1 MCYFPFIYLCSAQ
14 EPELNQEVLFMIKV
28 VAENINIM
36 SKYTGNAM
44 REKDPKPIQEW
55 AVKLTERGAD
65 LLDMNLGPA
74 RKGGPEMMQWLVKT
88 VQEVTD
94 LPLFLDTTNNDA
106 VEAGLQVYQNKSGR
120 AVINS
125 IMATPERMAL
135 QLPLVNKYDCD
146 MVGLM
151 WGPDGIPRDENER
164 AVLLDSMM
172 TKAAEESI
180 ELERIWFDPIVVP
193 VSSQQQELQGCTT
206 FMQWLPDL
214 APGSQSTCGL
224 SNVSNGSPDELR
236 DVLNQVY
243 LIILKKCGL
252 TSAILD
258 GFDEAIVKI
267 AHDGEMELEDL
278 VGRLFDGEEV
288 DTAGM
293 GKREIDFVK
302 TTRLLLGKSLYS
314 HSWLEL

>member
-1 MCYFPFIYLCSAQ
+1 
-14 EPELNQEVLFMIKV
+14 MINV

-55 AVKLTERGAD
+55 AIKLTEKGAD
-65 LLDMNLGPA
+65 LLDLNLGPA
-74 RKGGPEMMQWLVKT
+74 RKGGPEMMQWLVQT

-106 VEAGLQVYQNKSGR
+106 VEAGLQVYKVKKGR

-135 QLPLVNKYDCD
+135 QLPLVTKYDCD

-172 TKAAEESI
+172 TQAAEHGI

-214 APGSQSTCGL
+214 APGSKSTCGL

-243 LIILKKCGL
+243 LCILKKCGI

-267 AHDGEMELEDL
+267 AHDEEMELENL
-278 VGRLFDGEEV
+278 VGRIFDGEEV

-293 GKREIDFVK
+293 GKREVDFVK
-302 TTRLLLGKSLYS
+302 TARLLFGKSLYS
-314 HSWLEL
+314 HSWLDL

>member
-1 MCYFPFIYLCSAQ
+1 
-14 EPELNQEVLFMIKV
+14 MIKV

-36 SKYTGNAM
+36 SKYTGGAM
-44 REKDPKPIQEW
+44 REKNPGPIQEW
-55 AVKLTERGAD
+55 AEKLTEKGAD
-65 LLDMNLGPA
+65 LLDLNLGPA
-74 RKGGPEMMQWLVKT
+74 RKGGAEMMQWLVKT
-88 VQEVTD
+88 VQEATD
-94 LPLFLDTTNNDA
+94 LPLFLDTTNSEA
-106 VEAGLQVYQNKSGR
+106 VEAGLQVYVPKSGP

-125 IMATPERMAL
+125 IMATPERMTL
-135 QLPLVNKYDCD
+135 QLPLVVKYDCN

-172 TKAAEESI
+172 TRAAEHEIDLS
-180 ELERIWFDPIVVP
+180 RIWFDPIVVP

-243 LIILKKCGL
+243 LCILKKCGI

-258 GFDEAIVKI
+258 GFDEHILKI
-267 AHDGEMELEDL
+267 AHDQELEL
-278 VGRLFDGEEV
+278 EAIVGRIMDGEEV
-288 DTAGM
+288 DTGGM
-293 GKREIDFVK
+293 GKRELDFVK
-302 TTRLLLGKSLYS
+302 TSKLLLGHSLYS
-314 HSWLEL
+314 HSWLDL

>member
-1 MCYFPFIYLCSAQ
+1 
-14 EPELNQEVLFMIKV
+14 MIKV

-36 SKYTGNAM
+36 SKYTGTAM
-44 REKDPKPIQEW
+44 RERNPKPIQEW
-55 AVKLTERGAD
+55 AEKLTERGAD
-65 LLDMNLGPA
+65 LIDLNLGPA

-88 VQEVTD
+88 VQEVSD
-94 LPLFLDTTNNDA
+94 LPLFLDTTNSEA
-106 VEAGLQVYQNKSGR
+106 IEAGLQVYVPKSGA

-125 IMATPERMAL
+125 IMAVPERMDL
-135 QLPLVNKYDCD
+135 QMPLVTKYGCN

-164 AVLLDSMM
+164 AMLLDSMM
-172 TKAAEESI
+172 TKAAEYGI
-180 ELERIWFDPIVVP
+180 DLEKIWFDPIVVP

-236 DVLNQVY
+236 DILNQVY
-243 LIILKKCGL
+243 LCMLKKCGI

-258 GFDEAIVKI
+258 GFDEAIVRI
-267 AHDGEMELEDL
+267 AHDQEMELETL
-278 VGRLFDGEEV
+278 VGRVMDGEEV
-288 DTAGM
+288 DTSGM
-293 GKREIDFVK
+293 EKRAIDFVK
-302 TTRLLLGKSLYS
+302 TSKLLLGHSLYS
-314 HSWLEL
+314 HSWLEV

>member
-1 MCYFPFIYLCSAQ
+1 
-14 EPELNQEVLFMIKV
+14 MIKV

-44 REKDPKPIQEW
+44 REKNGKPIQEW
-55 AVKLTERGAD
+55 AEKLTEKGAD
-65 LLDMNLGPA
+65 LLDLNLGPA
-74 RKGGPEMMQWLVKT
+74 RKGGPEMMDWLVKT

-94 LPLFLDTTNNDA
+94 LPLFLDTTNSEA
-106 VEAGLQVYQNKSGR
+106 IEAGLKAYKIKGGP

-135 QLPLVNKYDCD
+135 QMPLVSKYDCN

-172 TKAAEESI
+172 TQAAEHGI
-180 ELERIWFDPIVVP
+180 DLEKIWFDPIVVP

-214 APGSQSTCGL
+214 APGSSSTCGL

-243 LIILKKCGL
+243 LCVLKKCGI

-267 AHDGEMELEDL
+267 AHDQEPELEAI
-278 VGRLFDGEEV
+278 VGQIIDGEEV
-288 DTAGM
+288 STAGLD
-293 GKREIDFVK
+293 KRAVNFV
-302 TTRLLLGKSLYS
+302 
-314 HSWLEL
+314 

>member
-1 MCYFPFIYLCSAQ
+1 
-14 EPELNQEVLFMIKV
+14 MINV

-44 REKDPKPIQEW
+44 REQNAAPIQEW
-55 AVKLTERGAD
+55 AEKLTEKGAD
-65 LLDMNLGPA
+65 VLDLNLGPA
-74 RKGGPEMMQWLVKT
+74 RKGGPEMMQWLVKA

-94 LPLFLDTTNNDA
+94 LPLFLDTTNSDA
-106 VEAGLQVYQNKSGR
+106 VEAGLQVYVEKDGP

-135 QLPLVNKYDCD
+135 QLPLVAKYGCD

-172 TKAAEESI
+172 TQAAENDIS
-180 ELERIWFDPIVVP
+180 LENIWFDPIVVP

-214 APGSQSTCGL
+214 APGCQSTCGL

-243 LIILKKCGL
+243 LIILKRCGI
-252 TSAILD
+252 TSAIMD
-258 GFDEAIVKI
+258 GFDDEIVRI
-267 AHDGEMELEDL
+267 AHDEEEDLEDL
-278 VGRLFDGEEV
+278 VGRVFDGEEV
-288 DTAGM
+288 DPSGM
-293 GKREIDFVK
+293 DKREVDYVK
-302 TTRLLLGKSLYS
+302 TTKLLLGHSLYS

>member
-1 MCYFPFIYLCSAQ
+1 
-14 EPELNQEVLFMIKV
+14 MINV

-55 AVKLTERGAD
+55 AEKLTERGAD
-65 LLDMNLGPA
+65 LLDLNLGPA
-74 RKGGPEMMQWLVKT
+74 RKGGQEMMQWLVKT

-106 VEAGLQVYQNKSGR
+106 IEAGLQVYKVKKGR

-125 IMATPERMAL
+125 IMAKPDRMDL
-135 QLPLVNKYDCD
+135 QLPLVPKYDCD

-164 AVLLDSMM
+164 SVLLDSMM
-172 TKAAEESI
+172 TKAG
-180 ELERIWFDPIVVP
+180 ELGIGFERIWFDPIVVP

-206 FMQWLPDL
+206 FMQWLPEL
-214 APGSQSTCGL
+214 APGCQSTCGL

-236 DVLNQVY
+236 DILNQVY
-243 LIILKKCGL
+243 LIVLKKCGI

-258 GFDEAIVKI
+258 GFDDEIVKI
-267 AHDGEMELEDL
+267 AHDQAMDLEIL
-278 VGRLFDGEEV
+278 VGRVFDGEEV

-293 GKREIDFVK
+293 DKREIDFVK
-302 TTRLLLGKSLYS
+302 TTRLLLGQSLYS

>member
-1 MCYFPFIYLCSAQ
+1 
-14 EPELNQEVLFMIKV
+14 MIKV

-55 AVKLTERGAD
+55 AIKLTERGAD
-65 LLDMNLGPA
+65 LLDLNLGPA

-88 VQEVTD
+88 VQEVTG

-106 VEAGLQVYQNKSGR
+106 VEAGLQVYKPAQGR

-135 QLPLVNKYDCD
+135 QLPLVNKYDCE

-172 TKAAEESI
+172 TQAT
-180 ELERIWFDPIVVP
+180 ELGIPFEKIWFDPIVVP

-224 SNVSNGSPDELR
+224 SNCSNGSPDELR
-236 DVLNQVY
+236 DILNQVY
-243 LIILKKCGL
+243 LCILKKCGI

-258 GFDEAIVKI
+258 GFDDVIVNI
-267 AHDGEMELEDL
+267 AHDKTMDLENL
-278 VGRLFDGEEV
+278 VGRVFDGEDV
-288 DTAGM
+288 DTTGM
-293 GKREIDFVK
+293 NKKEIDYVK
-302 TTRLLLGKSLYS
+302 TAKLLLGQSLYS

>member
-1 MCYFPFIYLCSAQ
+1 
-14 EPELNQEVLFMIKV
+14 MINV

-36 SKYTGNAM
+36 SKYTGSAM

-55 AVKLTERGAD
+55 AEKLTEKNAN
-65 LLDMNLGPA
+65 LLDLNLGPA
-74 RKGGPEMMQWLVKT
+74 RKGGAEMMQWLVKT

-94 LPLFLDTTNNDA
+94 LPLFLDTTNNEA
-106 VEAGLQVYQNKSGR
+106 MEAGLQVYVNKSGP

-135 QLPLVNKYDCD
+135 QLPLVNRYDCE

-164 AVLLDSMM
+164 AILLDSLV
-172 TKAAEESI
+172 TQATEHDI
-180 ELERIWFDPIVVP
+180 PLEKIWFDPIVVP

-206 FMQWLPDL
+206 FMQWLPEL
-214 APGSQSTCGL
+214 APGAKSTCGL

-236 DVLNQVY
+236 DILNQVY
-243 LIILKKCGL
+243 LIMLKKCGI

-258 GFDEAIVKI
+258 GFDEEIVAI
-267 AHDGEMELEDL
+267 AHDKVPEHEDI
-278 VGRLFDGEEV
+278 VGRVMDGEEV
-288 DTAGM
+288 DTSGM
-293 GKREIDFVK
+293 GQKEVNYVK
-302 TTRLLLGKSLYS
+302 TAKMLMGQSLYS
-314 HSWLEL
+314 HSWLDL

>member
-1 MCYFPFIYLCSAQ
+1 
-14 EPELNQEVLFMIKV
+14 MIKV

-36 SKYTGNAM
+36 SKVTGTAM

-55 AVKLTERGAD
+55 AEKLTQRGAD
-65 LLDMNLGPA
+65 LLDLNLGPA

-106 VEAGLQVYQNKSGR
+106 VEAGLQAYQPKTGP

-125 IMATPERMAL
+125 IMATPERMTL
-135 QLPLVNKYDCD
+135 QMPLVAKYDCE

-151 WGPDGIPRDENER
+151 WGPEGIPRDENER
-164 AVLLDSMM
+164 SVLLDSMM
-172 TKAAEESI
+172 TKAAEYGI
-180 ELERIWFDPIVVP
+180 PLGKIWFDPIVVP

-206 FMQWLPDL
+206 FMQWLPEL
-214 APGSQSTCGL
+214 APDCQSTCGL

-236 DVLNQVY
+236 DILNQVY
-243 LIILKKCGL
+243 LCMLKKCGI

-258 GFDEAIVKI
+258 GFDEEIVRI
-267 AHDGEMELEDL
+267 AHDQVMDLENL
-278 VGRLFDGEEV
+278 VGQVMDGKDV
-288 DTAGM
+288 DTTGL

-302 TTRLLLGKSLYS
+302 TTKLLLGHSLYS
-314 HSWLEL
+314 HSWLEV

>member
-1 MCYFPFIYLCSAQ
+1 
-14 EPELNQEVLFMIKV
+14 MIKV

-55 AVKLTERGAD
+55 AEKLTERGAD
-65 LLDMNLGPA
+65 LLDLNVGPA
-74 RKGGPEMMQWLVKT
+74 RKGGPEMMQWLVRT

-94 LPLFLDTTNNDA
+94 LPLFLDTTNSEA
-106 VEAGLQVYQNKSGR
+106 IEAGLQVYQVKKGP

-125 IMATPERMAL
+125 IMARPDRMEL
-135 QLPLVNKYDCD
+135 QIPLAAKFQCD

-151 WGPDGIPRDENER
+151 WGPEGIPRDENER

-172 TKAAEESI
+172 TKAAEYEI
-180 ELERIWFDPIVVP
+180 AMERIWFDPIVVP

-214 APGSQSTCGL
+214 APGCQSTCGL
-224 SNVSNGSPDELR
+224 SNCSNGSPEELR
-236 DVLNQVY
+236 AILNQVY
-243 LIILKKCGL
+243 LCILKKCGI

-258 GFDEAIVKI
+258 GFDEFIVDL
-267 AHDGEMELEDL
+267 AHDKYMDLENL
-278 VGRLFDGEEV
+278 VGRVFDGEDV

-293 GKREIDFVK
+293 DKREADYVK
-302 TTRLLLGKSLYS
+302 TAKVLLGHSLYS

>member
-1 MCYFPFIYLCSAQ
+1 
-14 EPELNQEVLFMIKV
+14 MINV

-44 REKDPKPIQEW
+44 RERNAQPIQEW
-55 AVKLTERGAD
+55 AEKLTERGAD
-65 LLDMNLGPA
+65 LLDLNLGPA
-74 RKGGPEMMQWLVKT
+74 RKGGPEMMQWLVQT

-94 LPLFLDTTNNDA
+94 LPLFLDTTNSEA
-106 VEAGLQVYQNKSGR
+106 IEAGLQVYQVKKGP

-125 IMATPERMAL
+125 IMATPERMDL
-135 QLPLVNKYDCD
+135 QMPLVAKYGCN

-151 WGPDGIPRDENER
+151 WGPEGIPRDENER
-164 AVLLDSMM
+164 AMLLDSMM
-172 TKAAEESI
+172 TKAV
-180 ELERIWFDPIVVP
+180 ELDISLDRIWFDPIVVP
-193 VSSQQQELQGCTT
+193 VSSQQKELQGCTT

-236 DVLNQVY
+236 DILNQTY
-243 LIILKKCGL
+243 LCMLKKCGI

-258 GFDEAIVKI
+258 GFDEFIVRI
-267 AHDGEMELEDL
+267 AHDEEPALEAL
-278 VGRLFDGEEV
+278 IGRIMDGEEV
-288 DTAGM
+288 DTSGM
-293 GKREIDFVK
+293 DKKQIDYVK
-302 TTRLLLGKSLYS
+302 TARLLLGQTLYS

>member
-1 MCYFPFIYLCSAQ
+1 
-14 EPELNQEVLFMIKV
+14 MIKV
-28 VAENINIM
+28 VAENLNIM

-65 LLDMNLGPA
+65 LLDLNLGPA

-94 LPLFLDTTNNDA
+94 LPLFLDTTNSEA
-106 VEAGLQVYQNKSGR
+106 VEAGLQVYQNKTGR
-120 AVINS
+120 AVVNS

-135 QLPLVNKYDCD
+135 QMPLVNKYDCD

-151 WGPDGIPRDENER
+151 WGPEGIPRDENER

-267 AHDGEMELEDL
+267 AHDGEMELENL

-293 GKREIDFVK
+293 NKREIDFVK

>member
-1 MCYFPFIYLCSAQ
+1 
-14 EPELNQEVLFMIKV
+14 

-55 AVKLTERGAD
+55 AVKLTQKGAD
-65 LLDMNLGPA
+65 LLDLNLGPA
-74 RKGGPEMMQWLVKT
+74 RKGGAEMMQWLVKT

-94 LPLFLDTTNNDA
+94 LPLFLDTTNSEA
-106 VEAGLQVYQNKSGR
+106 SEAGLQVYVTKGGP

-135 QLPLVNKYDCD
+135 QLPLVPKYGCE

-164 AVLLDSMM
+164 ALLLDSMM
-172 TKAAEESI
+172 TQAGENGI
-180 ELERIWFDPIVVP
+180 ELEKIWFDPIVVP

-206 FMQWLPDL
+206 FMKWLPDL

-243 LIILKKCGL
+243 LIVLKRCGL

-267 AHDGEMELEDL
+267 AHDQEMELENL
-278 VGRLFDGEEV
+278 VGRVFDGEEV

-293 GKREIDFVK
+293 GKREVDFVK
-302 TTRLLLGKSLYS
+302 TTRLLMGKTLYS
-314 HSWLEL
+314 HSWLDL

>member
-1 MCYFPFIYLCSAQ
+1 
-14 EPELNQEVLFMIKV
+14 MIKV

-44 REKDPKPIQEW
+44 REKDAKPIQEW

-65 LLDMNLGPA
+65 LLDLNLGPA

-88 VQEVTD
+88 VQEVTH
-94 LPLFLDTTNNDA
+94 LPLFLDTTNSEA
-106 VEAGLQVYQNKSGR
+106 IEAGLQVYVPKSAP

-135 QLPLVNKYDCD
+135 QMPLVAKYGCD

-151 WGPDGIPRDENER
+151 WGPEGIPRDENER

-180 ELERIWFDPIVVP
+180 TFERIWFDPIVVP

-236 DVLNQVY
+236 DILNQVY
-243 LIILKKCGL
+243 LCILKKCGI

-258 GFDEAIVKI
+258 GFDDEIVNI
-267 AHDGEMELEDL
+267 AHDNSMDLENLVARVFEGED
-278 VGRLFDGEEV
+278 V
-288 DTAGM
+288 DTTGM
-293 GKREIDFVK
+293 GKREIDYVK
-302 TTRLLLGKSLYS
+302 TTRLLLGQSLYS

>member
-1 MCYFPFIYLCSAQ
+1 
-14 EPELNQEVLFMIKV
+14 MINV

-36 SKYTGNAM
+36 SKYTGGAM
-44 REKDPKPIQEW
+44 RERDPKPIQEW
-55 AVKLTERGAD
+55 AEKLTEKGAD
-65 LLDMNLGPA
+65 LLDLNLGPA

-106 VEAGLQVYQNKSGR
+106 IEAGLQVYEVKGGR

-125 IMATPERMAL
+125 IMATPERMDL
-135 QLPLVNKYDCD
+135 QMPLVPKYDCE

-151 WGPDGIPRDENER
+151 WGPEGIPRDENER

-172 TKAAEESI
+172 TKAAELGI
-180 ELERIWFDPIVVP
+180 EIERIWFDPIVVP

-206 FMQWLPDL
+206 FMSWLPDL
-214 APGSQSTCGL
+214 APGCQSTCGL

-236 DVLNQVY
+236 DILNQVY
-243 LIILKKCGL
+243 LILLKKLGI

-258 GFDEAIVKI
+258 GFDDKILRI
-267 AHDGEMELEDL
+267 AHDQEPEKEEL
-278 VGRLFDGEEV
+278 VGKIYDGEEV
-288 DTAGM
+288 DTSGM
-293 GKREIDFVK
+293 DKEAVDYVK
-302 TTRLLLGKSLYS
+302 TTKLLLGHSLYS

>member
-1 MCYFPFIYLCSAQ
+1 
-14 EPELNQEVLFMIKV
+14 
-28 VAENINIM
+28 
-36 SKYTGNAM
+36 M

-65 LLDMNLGPA
+65 LLDLNLGPA
-74 RKGGPEMMQWLVKT
+74 RKGGSEMMQWLVKT

-94 LPLFLDTTNNDA
+94 LPLFLDTTNSEA
-106 VEAGLQVYQNKSGR
+106 IEAGLQVYVPKSAP

-135 QLPLVNKYDCD
+135 QMPLVAKYGCD

-151 WGPDGIPRDENER
+151 WGPEGIPRDENER
-164 AVLLDSMM
+164 AVLLDTMM
-172 TKAAEESI
+172 TKAAEEGI
-180 ELERIWFDPIVVP
+180 TLERIWFDPIVVP

-236 DVLNQVY
+236 DILNQVY
-243 LIILKKCGL
+243 LCLLKKCGI

-258 GFDEAIVKI
+258 GFDDEIVNI
-267 AHDGEMELEDL
+267 AHDKSMDLENLVARVFEGED
-278 VGRLFDGEEV
+278 V
-288 DTAGM
+288 DTSGM
-293 GKREIDFVK
+293 GKREIDYVK
-302 TTRLLLGKSLYS
+302 TTRLLLGQSLYS

>member
-1 MCYFPFIYLCSAQ
+1 
-14 EPELNQEVLFMIKV
+14 MIKV

-36 SKYTGNAM
+36 SKYTGTAM

-55 AVKLTERGAD
+55 AEKLTERGAD
-65 LLDMNLGPA
+65 LLDLNVGPA
-74 RKGGPEMMQWLVKT
+74 RKGGQEMMQWLVKV

-106 VEAGLQVYQNKSGR
+106 IEAGLQVYVPKKGP

-125 IMATPERMAL
+125 IMAKPDRMDL
-135 QLPLVNKYDCD
+135 QMPLVQKYNCN

-164 AVLLDSMM
+164 SVLLDSMM
-172 TKAAEESI
+172 TKAAELDI
-180 ELERIWFDPIVVP
+180 DLTRIWFDPIVVP

-206 FMQWLPDL
+206 FMQWLPEL

-236 DVLNQVY
+236 DILNQVY
-243 LIILKKCGL
+243 LIVLKKCGI

-258 GFDEAIVKI
+258 GFDEEIVRI
-267 AHDGEMELEDL
+267 AHDQAMDLEDL
-278 VGRLFDGEEV
+278 VGRVFDGEEV
-288 DTAGM
+288 DTSGLD
-293 GKREIDFVK
+293 KRQVDYVK
-302 TTRLLLGKSLYS
+302 TTRLLLGQSLYS

>member
-1 MCYFPFIYLCSAQ
+1 
-14 EPELNQEVLFMIKV
+14 MIKV

-36 SKYTGNAM
+36 SKYTGAAM
-44 REKDPKPIQEW
+44 RERNPKPIQEW
-55 AVKLTERGAD
+55 AEKLTEKGAD
-65 LLDMNLGPA
+65 LLDLNLGPA

-88 VQEVTD
+88 VQEVTH

-106 VEAGLQVYQNKSGR
+106 LVAGLQVYQVKDGP

-125 IMATPERMAL
+125 IMATPERMDL
-135 QLPLVNKYDCD
+135 QMPLVPKYGCE

-164 AVLLDSMM
+164 TLLLDSMM
-172 TKAAEESI
+172 SKAAEIGIPLES
-180 ELERIWFDPIVVP
+180 IWFDPIVVP

-214 APGSQSTCGL
+214 APGCQSTCGL
-224 SNVSNGSPDELR
+224 SNVSNGSPDDLR
-236 DVLNQVY
+236 DILNQVY
-243 LIILKKCGL
+243 LCILKKNGI

-258 GFDEAIVKI
+258 GFDDAILKI
-267 AHDGEMELEDL
+267 AHDQETDLENL
-278 VGRLFDGEEV
+278 VARVVDGEEV
-288 DTAGM
+288 DISGL
-293 GKREIDFVK
+293 GKREADFVK
-302 TTRLLLGKSLYS
+302 TAKVLLAHSLYS

>member
-1 MCYFPFIYLCSAQ
+1 
-14 EPELNQEVLFMIKV
+14 
-28 VAENINIM
+28 
-36 SKYTGNAM
+36 M

-55 AVKLTERGAD
+55 AVKLTDRGAD
-65 LLDMNLGPA
+65 LLDLNLGPA

-94 LPLFLDTTNNDA
+94 LPLFLDTTNSEA
-106 VEAGLQVYQNKSGR
+106 VEAGLQVYVPKKGP

-135 QLPLVNKYDCD
+135 QLPLVSKYGCD

-151 WGPDGIPRDENER
+151 WGPEGIPRDENER

-172 TKAAEESI
+172 TRAAEEGI
-180 ELERIWFDPIVVP
+180 ALERIWFDPIVVP

-236 DVLNQVY
+236 DILNQVY
-243 LIILKKCGL
+243 LCILKKCGI

-258 GFDEAIVKI
+258 GFDDEIVNI
-267 AHDGEMELEDL
+267 AHDNSMELENL
-278 VGRLFDGEEV
+278 VNRVFEGEDV
-288 DTAGM
+288 DTTGM
-293 GKREIDFVK
+293 SKREIDYVK
-302 TTRLLLGKSLYS
+302 TTRLLLGQSLYS

>member
-1 MCYFPFIYLCSAQ
+1 
-14 EPELNQEVLFMIKV
+14 MIKV

-55 AVKLTERGAD
+55 AVKLTDRGAD
-65 LLDMNLGPA
+65 LLDLNLGPA

-94 LPLFLDTTNNDA
+94 LPLFLDTTNSEA
-106 VEAGLQVYQNKSGR
+106 VEAGLQVYVPKKGP

-135 QLPLVNKYDCD
+135 QLPLVSKYGCD

-151 WGPDGIPRDENER
+151 WGPEGIPRDENER

-172 TKAAEESI
+172 TRAAEESI
-180 ELERIWFDPIVVP
+180 ALERIWFDPIVVP

-236 DVLNQVY
+236 DILNQVY
-243 LIILKKCGL
+243 LCILKKCGI

-258 GFDEAIVKI
+258 GFDDEIVNI
-267 AHDGEMELEDL
+267 AHDNSMELENL
-278 VGRLFDGEEV
+278 VNRVFEGEDV
-288 DTAGM
+288 DTTGM
-293 GKREIDFVK
+293 NKREIDYVK
-302 TTRLLLGKSLYS
+302 TTRLLLGQSLYS

>member
-1 MCYFPFIYLCSAQ
+1 
-14 EPELNQEVLFMIKV
+14 MIKV

-55 AVKLTERGAD
+55 AAKLTERGAD

-94 LPLFLDTTNNDA
+94 LPLFLDTTNSEA
-106 VEAGLQVYQNKSGR
+106 VEAGLQVYQNKTGR

-172 TKAAEESI
+172 TKAAEEGI

-258 GFDEAIVKI
+258 GFDEEIVKI
-267 AHDGEMELEDL
+267 AHDGEMELENL
-278 VGRLFDGEEV
+278 VGRIFDGEEV
-288 DTAGM
+288 ETAGM

>member
-1 MCYFPFIYLCSAQ
+1 
-14 EPELNQEVLFMIKV
+14 MIKV

-55 AVKLTERGAD
+55 AVKLTDRGAD
-65 LLDMNLGPA
+65 LLDLNLGPA
-74 RKGGPEMMQWLVKT
+74 RKGGSEMMQWLVKT

-94 LPLFLDTTNNDA
+94 LPLFLDTTNSEA
-106 VEAGLQVYQNKSGR
+106 VEAGLQVYVPKKGP

-135 QLPLVNKYDCD
+135 QLPLVSKYGCD

-151 WGPDGIPRDENER
+151 WGPEGIPRDENER

-172 TKAAEESI
+172 TRAAEEGI
-180 ELERIWFDPIVVP
+180 ALERIWFDPIVVP

-236 DVLNQVY
+236 DILNQVY
-243 LIILKKCGL
+243 LCILKKCGI

-258 GFDEAIVKI
+258 GFDDEIVNI
-267 AHDGEMELEDL
+267 AHDNSMELENL
-278 VGRLFDGEEV
+278 VTRVFEGEDV
-288 DTAGM
+288 DTTGM
-293 GKREIDFVK
+293 NKREIDYVK
-302 TTRLLLGKSLYS
+302 TTRLLLGQSLYS

>member
-1 MCYFPFIYLCSAQ
+1 
-14 EPELNQEVLFMIKV
+14 MIKV

-44 REKDPKPIQEW
+44 REKDPGPIQEW
-55 AVKLTERGAD
+55 AKKLTERGAD
-65 LLDMNLGPA
+65 LLDLNLGPA

-94 LPLFLDTTNNDA
+94 LPLFLDTTNSEA
-106 VEAGLQVYQNKSGR
+106 IEAGLQVYQPKMGP

-135 QLPLVNKYDCD
+135 QMPLVPKYGCS

-172 TKAAEESI
+172 TKAAETGI
-180 ELERIWFDPIVVP
+180 ELESIWFDPIVVP

-236 DVLNQVY
+236 DILNQVY
-243 LIILKKCGL
+243 LCILKRCGI
-252 TSAILD
+252 TSAIMD
-258 GFDEAIVKI
+258 GFDEFIVGL
-267 AHDGEMELEDL
+267 AHDQYLDLEAL
-278 VGRLFDGEEV
+278 VGRVMDGEDV
-288 DTAGM
+288 STSGLD
-293 GKREIDFVK
+293 KREADYVK
-302 TTRLLLGKSLYS
+302 TAKVLLGHSLYS

>member
-1 MCYFPFIYLCSAQ
+1 
-14 EPELNQEVLFMIKV
+14 MIKV

-65 LLDMNLGPA
+65 VLDLNLGPA

-94 LPLFLDTTNNDA
+94 LPLFLDTTNNEA
-106 VEAGLQVYQNKSGR
+106 IEAGLQAYQPKGGA

-125 IMATPERMAL
+125 IMATPERMAM
-135 QLPLVNKYDCD
+135 QMPHVTKYGCE

-172 TKAAEESI
+172 TKAAEEGI
-180 ELERIWFDPIVVP
+180 ALESIWFDPIVVP

-236 DVLNQVY
+236 DILNQVY
-243 LIILKKCGL
+243 LCILKRCGI

-258 GFDEAIVKI
+258 GFDEMIVNI
-267 AHDGEMELEDL
+267 AHDKTPDLEEL
-278 VGRLFDGEEV
+278 VGRVFDGEEV
-288 DTAGM
+288 DTSGM
-293 GKREIDFVK
+293 DKREIDYVK
-302 TTRLLLGKSLYS
+302 TAKVLLGHSLYS

>member
-1 MCYFPFIYLCSAQ
+1 
-14 EPELNQEVLFMIKV
+14 MIKV

-36 SKYTGNAM
+36 SKYTGTAM

-55 AVKLTERGAD
+55 AEKLTERGAD
-65 LLDMNLGPA
+65 LLDLNLGPA
-74 RKGGPEMMQWLVKT
+74 RKGGQEMMQWLVKT

-106 VEAGLQVYQNKSGR
+106 VEAGLQVYQVKKGH

-125 IMATPERMAL
+125 IMAKPDRMDL
-135 QLPLVNKYDCD
+135 QMPLVNKYTCD

-151 WGPDGIPRDENER
+151 WGPEGIPRDENER
-164 AVLLDSMM
+164 SVLLDSMM
-172 TKAAEESI
+172 MKAT
-180 ELERIWFDPIVVP
+180 ELDIPLDRIWFDPIVVP

-206 FMQWLPDL
+206 FMQWLPEI
-214 APGSQSTCGL
+214 APGCQSTCGL

-236 DVLNQVY
+236 DILNQVY
-243 LIILKKCGL
+243 LCILKRCGI

-258 GFDEAIVKI
+258 GFDDEILKI
-267 AHDGEMELEDL
+267 AHDQAEDLENL
-278 VGRLFDGEEV
+278 VGRVFDGEEV
-288 DTAGM
+288 DTSGM
-293 GKREIDFVK
+293 DKREIDYVK
-302 TTRLLLGKSLYS
+302 TTKLLLGQSLYS

>member
-1 MCYFPFIYLCSAQ
+1 ML
-14 EPELNQEVLFMIKV
+14 KV

-36 SKYTGNAM
+36 SKATGNAM
-44 REKDPKPIQEW
+44 RERDPKPIQDY
-55 AVKLTERGAD
+55 AVKLTDKGAD
-65 LLDMNLGPA
+65 LLDLNLGPA
-74 RKGGPEMMQWLVKT
+74 RKAGAEMMQWLVKT

-94 LPLFLDTTNNDA
+94 LPLFLDTTNNEA
-106 VEAGLQVYQNKSGR
+106 VEAGLQVYVPKSGP

-125 IMATPERMAL
+125 IMATPDRMAL
-135 QLPLVNKYDCD
+135 QMPLVNKYNCD

-172 TKAAEESI
+172 SKAAELDIS
-180 ELERIWFDPIVVP
+180 LEKIWFDPIVVP

-206 FMQWLPDL
+206 FMEWLPDL

-224 SNVSNGSPDELR
+224 SNVSNGSPDHLR

-243 LIILKKCGL
+243 LIILKKAGL
-252 TSAILD
+252 TSAIMD

-267 AHDGEMELEDL
+267 AHDQEPELEAL
-278 VGRLFDGEEV
+278 VARVYDGEDV
-288 DTAGM
+288 DTSGM
-293 GKREIDFVK
+293 GKRETEFVK
-302 TTRLLLGKSLYS
+302 TTRLLMGKSLYS
-314 HSWLEL
+314 HSWLDL

>member
-1 MCYFPFIYLCSAQ
+1 
-14 EPELNQEVLFMIKV
+14 MIKV

-36 SKYTGNAM
+36 SKYTGTAM
-44 REKDPKPIQEW
+44 REKNPKPIQEW
-55 AVKLTERGAD
+55 AEKLTEKGAD
-65 LLDMNLGPA
+65 LLDLNLGPA
-74 RKGGPEMMQWLVKT
+74 RKGGQEMMQWLVKT

-106 VEAGLQVYQNKSGR
+106 VEAGLQVYVIKKGP

-125 IMATPERMAL
+125 IMAKPDRMDL
-135 QLPLVNKYDCD
+135 QMPLVNKYGCD

-164 AVLLDSMM
+164 SVLLDGMM
-172 TKAAEESI
+172 TKAAELSI
-180 ELERIWFDPIVVP
+180 GLERIWFDPIVVP

-206 FMQWLPDL
+206 FMQWLPEI
-214 APGSQSTCGL
+214 APGCQSTCGL

-243 LIILKKCGL
+243 LIILKKCGI

-258 GFDEAIVKI
+258 GFDEEIVKI
-267 AHDGEMELEDL
+267 AHDQCLDLENL
-278 VGRLFDGEEV
+278 VSRVFDGEEV
-288 DTAGM
+288 DTSGM
-293 GKREIDFVK
+293 DKKELDYVK
-302 TTRLLLGKSLYS
+302 TTRLLIGQSLYS

>member
-1 MCYFPFIYLCSAQ
+1 
-14 EPELNQEVLFMIKV
+14 MIKV

-55 AVKLTERGAD
+55 AVKLTDRGAD
-65 LLDMNLGPA
+65 LLDLNLGPA

-94 LPLFLDTTNNDA
+94 LPLFLDTTNSEA
-106 VEAGLQVYQNKSGR
+106 IEAGLQVYVPKKGP

-125 IMATPERMAL
+125 IMATPERMDL
-135 QLPLVNKYDCD
+135 QLPLVNKYGCD

-151 WGPDGIPRDENER
+151 WGPQGIPRDENER

-172 TKAAEESI
+172 TKAAELDIS
-180 ELERIWFDPIVVP
+180 LERIWFDPIVVP

-236 DVLNQVY
+236 DILNQVY
-243 LIILKKCGL
+243 LMHPYESGI

-258 GFDEAIVKI
+258 GFDEFIVGL
-267 AHDGEMELEDL
+267 AHDKYHG
-278 VGRLFDGEEV
+278 VGSSGR
-288 DTAGM
+288 
-293 GKREIDFVK
+293 
-302 TTRLLLGKSLYS
+302 
-314 HSWLEL
+314 

>member
-1 MCYFPFIYLCSAQ
+1 
-14 EPELNQEVLFMIKV
+14 MIKV

-55 AVKLTERGAD
+55 AEKLTEKGAD
-65 LLDMNLGPA
+65 LLDLNLGPA
-74 RKGGPEMMQWLVKT
+74 RKGGQEMMQWLVKT

-106 VEAGLQVYQNKSGR
+106 VEAGLQVYKIKGGP

-125 IMATPERMAL
+125 IMAKPDRMDL
-135 QLPLVNKYDCD
+135 QMPLVTKYDCE

-164 AVLLDSMM
+164 SVLLDSMM
-172 TKAAEESI
+172 TKATEAGI
-180 ELERIWFDPIVVP
+180 GFERIWFDPIVVP

-214 APGSQSTCGL
+214 APGCQSTCGL

-243 LIILKKCGL
+243 LIMLKKCGI

-258 GFDEAIVKI
+258 GFDEEIVRI
-267 AHDGEMELEDL
+267 AHDQELELEAL
-278 VGRLFDGEEV
+278 VGRVFDGEEV
-288 DTAGM
+288 DISGM
-293 GKREIDFVK
+293 DKKQADYVK
-302 TTRLLLGKSLYS
+302 TTKLLLGQSLYS

>member
-1 MCYFPFIYLCSAQ
+1 
-14 EPELNQEVLFMIKV
+14 MINV

-44 REKDPKPIQEW
+44 RQRDPKPIQEW
-55 AVKLTERGAD
+55 AEKLTERGAD
-65 LLDMNLGPA
+65 LLDLNLGPA

-94 LPLFLDTTNNDA
+94 LPLFLDTTNNEAMD
-106 VEAGLQVYQNKSGR
+106 AGLQVYEIKKGP

-125 IMATPERMAL
+125 IMATPERMEL
-135 QLPLVNKYDCD
+135 QLPLVNKYGCE

-151 WGPDGIPRDENER
+151 WGPEGIPRDENER

-172 TKAAEESI
+172 TAATELGI
-180 ELERIWFDPIVVP
+180 ELEKIWFDPIVVP

-224 SNVSNGSPDELR
+224 SNVSNGSPDDKR
-236 DVLNQVY
+236 DILNQVY
-243 LIILKKCGL
+243 LCMLKKCGI

-267 AHDGEMELEDL
+267 AHDQELEL
-278 VGRLFDGEEV
+278 EGIVGRIMDGEEV

-293 GKREIDFVK
+293 DKRAVDFVK
-302 TTRLLLGKSLYS
+302 TTKLLLGHSLYS
-314 HSWLEL
+314 HSWLDL